1 LYRSR
6 RRTCNIRSYNRSSHV
21 EGYTKGDVEGYIEC
35 TLRGEERLGEGMLC
49 IEMGEVH
56 LKEEEAE
63 LVIEVTT
70 QRVTTF

>member
-1 LYRSR
+1 
-6 RRTCNIRSYNRSSHV
+6 
-21 EGYTKGDVEGYIEC
+21 
-35 TLRGEERLGEGMLC
+35 MLC